1 MKKKL
6 ILHIG
11 QSKTGTSAIQD
22 HLARNRS
29 SLLKEGYLYP
39 RITRGNVPL
48 DIANHNGFADS
59 LVRPTVFPRLTAEE
73 YVSQILEQSADRKV
87 HTVILSAEHFLG
99 GLPRVWEVSS
109 SAEFDFLYAKKLQNL
124 ANFTEK
130 FATTIVCYLRPQA
143 SWLSSGINQTIKIA
157 RLIKPDANVCES
169 DKQFFEMAKMTLRYS
184 ERLSAWE
191 STTKP
196 ESMIVVPYVRSA
208 LAGGD
213 SVTDFMQRVGMEDLK
228 LARSVKSEVNQSLSI
243 DNIEIKKILNKDAKS
258 KHKERTIIKAL
269 GELSAQSALGK
280 TYMVD
285 PAVISE
291 LAEYVHDDN
300 IALSKKFMRDGESID
315 ALIGYD
321 AGKLRRPTAQEVND
335 AMERYLR
342 TMRTPRMTLYMNISA
357 VKSIIRRHAPTIH
370 AAMNQAKGKMMSFK
384 TKIGN

>member
-29 SLLKEGYLYP
+29 SLLKAGYLYP

-48 DIANHNGFADS
+48 NIANHNGFADS

-73 YVSQILEQSADRKV
+73 YVSQILEQSADRTV

-99 GLPRVWEVSS
+99 GQPRVWDVSS
-109 SAEFDFLYAKKLQNL
+109 SEEFNFLYAKKLQNL

-130 FATTIVCYLRPQA
+130 FETTIVCYLRPQA

-157 RLIKPDANVCES
+157 RLINPDVNVCES
-169 DKQFFEMAKMTLRYS
+169 DKNFFDMAKMTLRYS

-191 STTKP
+191 SITKP
-196 ESMIVVPYVRSA
+196 RSMIVVPYVRSA
-208 LAGGD
+208 LVGGD
-213 SVTDFMQRVGMEDLK
+213 SVTDFMRRVGMEDLK
-228 LARSVKSEVNQSLSI
+228 LAISEKSEVNQSLSI
-243 DNIEIKKILNKDAKS
+243 DNIEVKKILNRNAKS
-258 KHKERTIIKAL
+258 KHEERAIIKTL

-285 PAVISE
+285 PTVISE
-291 LAEYVHDDN
+291 LVEYVRDDN
-300 IALSKKFMRDGESID
+300 IALSKKFMQDSESID
-315 ALIGYD
+315 ALTGYD
-321 AGKLRRPTAQEVND
+321 PAILRRPTAQEVND

-342 TMRTPRMTLYMNISA
+342 TMRTPRMTLYMNVSV
-357 VKSIIRRHAPTIH
+357 VKSIIRRHAPAIH
-370 AAMNQAKGKMMSFK
+370 AVLNQAKGKMMSFR

>member
-39 RITRGNVPL
+39 RIIRGNVPL

-59 LVRPTVFPRLTAEE
+59 LVRPTVFPRLAAEE
-73 YVSQILEQSADRKV
+73 YVSQILEQSADSKV

-99 GLPRVWEVSS
+99 GQPRVWDVSS

-130 FATTIVCYLRPQA
+130 FETTIVCYLRPQA

-157 RLIKPDANVCES
+157 RLISPDVNICES
-169 DKQFFEMAKMTLRYS
+169 DKKFFDMAKMTLRYS
-184 ERLSAWE
+184 ERLRAWE

-196 ESMIVVPYVRSA
+196 KSMIVVPYVRSA

-213 SVTDFMQRVGMEDLK
+213 SVTDFMQRVGMEELK
-228 LARSVKSEVNQSLSI
+228 LASSVKSEVNQSLSI
-243 DNIEIKKILNKDAKS
+243 DNIEIKKILNENAKS
-258 KHKERTIIKAL
+258 KHKERAIIKAL
-269 GELSAQSALGK
+269 GELSAQSSLGK

-285 PAVISE
+285 PEVISE
-291 LAEYVHDDN
+291 LVEYVRDDN
-300 IALSKKFMRDGESID
+300 IALSKNFMRDGESID
-315 ALIGYD
+315 ALTGYD
-321 AGKLRRPTAQEVND
+321 AAKLRRPTAQEVND

-342 TMRTPRMTLYMNISA
+342 TMRTPRMTLYMNISV
-357 VKSIIRRHAPTIH
+357 VKSIIRRHTPTIH
-370 AAMNQAKGKMMSFK
+370 AVLNQAKVKMMSFR